1 MIDQFLNRNRADIAI
16 VPRSSIAGRT
26 LALLVAIMT
35 FLSCVTFGAVYLVQ
49 NSAVAWSSEVGR
61 EITIQLQPVDGEEM
75 TSNVRTAIALALDS
89 PGVGNAEELTVED
102 SERLLAPWLGDEF
115 DLEGFDLP
123 RLIVVHLSDPN
134 AFDQTALQAKLDQ
147 SLAGASIDTHKA
159 WQQKL
164 NAMSGTIVFSG
175 LLALMLIMAA
185 TILAVIFA
193 TNGAMASNREIV
205 DVLHF
210 IGASDQYIARAFQS
224 RFFTI
229 GLEGGIVGGVAALI
243 FFVLA
248 GVITNYLLP
257 SQNAEQVELLFGQ
270 LSLGWIG
277 ILGLV
282 LVVAI
287 IAGLTSVTSR
297 ITVHRFLA
305 QVAP

>member
-1 MIDQFLNRNRADIAI
+1 MIEQFLNRSRTEIAI

-61 EITIQLQPVDGEEM
+61 EITIQLQPVDGDEM
-75 TSNVRTAIALALDS
+75 TSNVRTAISLALDS
-89 PGVGNAEELTVED
+89 PGVGSARELTIED

-123 RLIVVHLSDPN
+123 RLIVVHLSNPN
-134 AFDQTALQAKLDQ
+134 AFDQDALNEKLMQ
-147 SLAGASIDTHKA
+147 SLPGASIDTHKP

-210 IGASDQYIARAFQS
+210 IGASDRYIARAFQS
-224 RFFTI
+224 RFFAI
-229 GLEGGIVGGVAALI
+229 GMQGGIVGGVAALV
-243 FFVLA
+243 FFILA

-270 LSLGWIG
+270 FSLGWLG
-277 ILGLV
+277 ILGL
-282 LVVAI
+282 LMVVAI
-287 IAGLTSVTSR
+287 IAGLTSATSR

>member
-1 MIDQFLNRNRADIAI
+1 MIDQFLNRNRTEIAI

-49 NSAVAWSSEVGR
+49 NSAIAWSSEVGR
-61 EITIQLQPVDGEEM
+61 EITIQLQPVDGDEM

-89 PGVGNAEELTVED
+89 PGVGSAKELTIED
-102 SERLLAPWLGDEF
+102 SERLLSPWLGDEF

-123 RLIVVHLSDPN
+123 RLVVVHLSNPN
-134 AFDQTALQAKLDQ
+134 AFDQAALTAKLEQ
-147 SLAGASIDTHKA
+147 SVPSATIDTHKA

-210 IGASDQYIARAFQS
+210 IGAPDRYIASAFQS
-224 RFFTI
+224 RFFAI
-229 GLEGGIVGGVAALI
+229 GLQGGIVGGAAALI
-243 FFVLA
+243 FFILA
-248 GVITNYLLP
+248 GIITNYLLP
-257 SQNAEQVELLFGQ
+257 SQSAEQVELLFGQ
-270 LSLGWIG
+270 FSLGWLG
-277 ILGLV
+277 IFGLII
-282 LVVAI
+282 VVAI
-287 IAGLTSVTSR
+287 IAGLTSITSR

>member
-1 MIDQFLNRNRADIAI
+1 MIEEFLNRNRAEIAI

-61 EITIQLQPVDGEEM
+61 EITIQLQPVDGDEM
-75 TSNVRTAIALALDS
+75 TSNVRTAISLALDS
-89 PGVGNAEELTVED
+89 PGVGSARELTIED

-123 RLIVVHLSDPN
+123 RLIVVHLTNPN
-134 AFDQTALQAKLDQ
+134 AFDQAALEEKLTQ
-147 SLAGASIDTHKA
+147 SLPGSSIDTHKA

-210 IGASDQYIARAFQS
+210 IGASDRFIARAFQT
-224 RFFTI
+224 RFLSI
-229 GLEGGIVGGVAALI
+229 GMQGGAVGGVAALI
-243 FFVLA
+243 FFILA

-257 SQNAEQVELLFGQ
+257 SQNAEQIELLFGQ
-270 LSLGWIG
+270 FSLGWLG
-277 ILGLV
+277 IFGL
-282 LVVAI
+282 LIVVAI
-287 IAGLTSVTSR
+287 IAGLTSATSR

>member
-1 MIDQFLNRNRADIAI
+1 MIDQFLNRNRTEIAI

-49 NSAVAWSSEVGR
+49 NSAIAWSSEVGR
-61 EITIQLQPVDGEEM
+61 EITIQLQPVDGDEM

-89 PGVGNAEELTVED
+89 PGVGSAKELTIED
-102 SERLLAPWLGDEF
+102 SERLLSPWLGDEF

-123 RLIVVHLSDPN
+123 RLVVVHLSNPN
-134 AFDQTALQAKLDQ
+134 AFDQAALTAKLEQ
-147 SLAGASIDTHKA
+147 SVPGATIDTHKA

-210 IGASDQYIARAFQS
+210 IGAPDRYIASAFQS
-224 RFFTI
+224 RFFAI
-229 GLEGGIVGGVAALI
+229 GLQGGIVGGAAALI
-243 FFVLA
+243 FFILA
-248 GVITNYLLP
+248 GIITNYLLP
-257 SQNAEQVELLFGQ
+257 SQSAEQVELLFGQ
-270 LSLGWIG
+270 FSLGWLG
-277 ILGLV
+277 IFGLII
-282 LVVAI
+282 VVAI
-287 IAGLTSVTSR
+287 IAGLTSITSR

>member
-1 MIDQFLNRNRADIAI
+1 MIEEFLNRNRAEIAI

-61 EITIQLQPVDGEEM
+61 ELTIQLQPVDGDEM
-75 TSNVRTAIALALDS
+75 TSNVRTAISLALDS
-89 PGVGNAEELTVED
+89 PGVGSARELTIED

-123 RLIVVHLSDPN
+123 RLIVVHLTNPN
-134 AFDQTALQAKLDQ
+134 AFDQAALEEKLTQ
-147 SLAGASIDTHKA
+147 SLPGSSIDTHKA

-210 IGASDQYIARAFQS
+210 IGASDRFIARAFQT
-224 RFFTI
+224 RFLSI
-229 GLEGGIVGGVAALI
+229 GMQGGAVGGVAALI
-243 FFVLA
+243 FFILA

-257 SQNAEQVELLFGQ
+257 SQNAEQIELLFGQ
-270 LSLGWIG
+270 FSLGWLG
-277 ILGLV
+277 IFGL
-282 LVVAI
+282 LIVVAI
-287 IAGLTSVTSR
+287 IAGLTSATSR

>member
-1 MIDQFLNRNRADIAI
+1 MINQFLNRNRTEIAV

-49 NSAVAWSSEVGR
+49 NSAIAWSSEVGR
-61 EITIQLQPVDGEEM
+61 EITIQLQPVEGDEM
-75 TSNVRTAIALALDS
+75 ISNVRTAIALALDS
-89 PGVGNAEELTVED
+89 PGVSSAKELTIED
-102 SERLLAPWLGDEF
+102 SERLLSPWLGDDF

-123 RLIVVHLSDPN
+123 RLIVVRLSNPD
-134 AFDQTALQAKLDQ
+134 AFDQAALAAKLEQ
-147 SLAGASIDTHKA
+147 SVPDASIDTHKA

-210 IGASDQYIARAFQS
+210 IGAPDRYIASAFQS
-224 RFFTI
+224 RFFAI
-229 GLEGGIVGGVAALI
+229 GLQGGIVGGAAALI
-243 FFVLA
+243 FFILA
-248 GVITNYLLP
+248 GIITNYLLP
-257 SQNAEQVELLFGQ
+257 SQSAEQVELLFGQ
-270 LSLGWIG
+270 FALGWLG
-277 ILGLV
+277 IFGLV
-282 LVVAI
+282 LVVAV
-287 IAGLTSVTSR
+287 IAGLTSITSR